1 MNERKKNDQRPA
13 YRKPSFTKPNQRQEV
28 EKKFYDNADMMQL
41 FNVCSRT
48 LQRWRDEGI
57 IPFKRVGGRIY
68 YLASKVDRMMEED
81 DEAEDEQ

>member
-1 MNERKKNDQRPA
+1 MSERKKNDQRPA
-13 YRKPSFTKPNQRQEV
+13 YRKPSFTKRLPRQEV

-68 YLASKVDRMMEED
+68 YLASKVDQMMEED
-81 DEAEDEQ
+81 DEAEEEQ